1 MSEDKQQKVSA
12 KPGPTGLQESLNVT
26 PVFANMTNVTVAGEV
41 TRIAFGETYGG
52 VSPKYH
58 TAVALPTHAALELA
72 KLIQQVVGAH
82 LQRIE
87 SEANEAGPKG
97 PLN

>member
-1 MSEDKQQKVSA
+1 MSEDKQQKTPENQSA
-12 KPGPTGLQESLNVT
+12 ASLQETLNVA

-58 TAVALPTHAALELA
+58 TAVALPTQAALELA

-82 LQRIE
+82 LQRME
-87 SEANEAGPKG
+87 TEAKPKG
-97 PLN
+97 SLN